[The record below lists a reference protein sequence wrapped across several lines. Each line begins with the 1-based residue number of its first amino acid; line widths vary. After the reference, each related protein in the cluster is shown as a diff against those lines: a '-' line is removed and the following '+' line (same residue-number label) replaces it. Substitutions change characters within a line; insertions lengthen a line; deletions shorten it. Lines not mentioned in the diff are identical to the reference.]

1 MGKKD
6 KHGKKDKT
14 VSDLVTDTL
23 TKKERKALKHREAE
37 LEVMLAAK
45 LEAEKE
51 AKKAAKKAKGK
62 KVAKA
67 TKVEETEPAKIEE
80 PEASIRVEF
89 LKSIIADLE
98 NNSQKTRDMARREL
112 AKLEAANPEA
122 NPEAGADVVADVAE
136 RVKAKRAARK
146 AGLDPDAVD
155 RDDEAAVKAYNEAV
169 AASGGPINLITS
181 NAELRAQ
188 AERLKGDEPAADK
201 PKRKAG
207 KNEMVVEI
215 ATETGREFV
224 AGPVDEH
231 LEVIDETVKE
241 TVDAFA
247 TVEDNA
253 PKVERDSL
261 GRPRI
266 LNPATG
272 KVKGYTRVTTYIDN
286 LEDKTQLEKWKL
298 RVMLEGVVLNETE
311 VSKEGNGHGD
321 YYVGLARQ
329 AMHERDVAIK
339 KLDKADRKGK
349 LDTGERGVAEAA
361 ILSTFKSTL
370 DNIAHEALELGGVHE
385 KAQKGTD
392 LHALCQLYDMQG
404 MGAVNELVHAGK
416 ITPADHQD
424 VVAYAS
430 AMLAAG
436 VKVLECEQFVVL
448 DELGVGGTLDRLV
461 LAKLPGSA
469 RSVRM
474 VADIKT
480 GRVDYGAGKIAQQID
495 LYSHGKGYD
504 PADPKARRDLKA
516 STKWGLLIHL
526 PQGQATCTIH
536 VVDLSLGAR
545 GNKLSG
551 MVRTWRNEGKKAI
564 DLKSDLAAVVVE
576 S

>member
-14 VSDLVTDTL
+14 VSDLVTNEL
-23 TKKERKALKHREAE
+23 TKKERKALKNREAE

-45 LEAEKE
+45 LEAEK
-51 AKKAAKKAKGK
+51 AAKKEGKKAKAK

-67 TKVEETEPAKIEE
+67 DEDMPPA
-80 PEASIRVEF
+80 AADRMAF
-89 LKSIIADLE
+89 LRGVIADLE
-98 NNSQKTRDMARREL
+98 NESQKTRDMARKEL

-122 NPEAGADVVADVAE
+122 GAEVVAEVAE
-136 RVKAKRAARK
+136 RVKAKKAARK

-181 NAELRAQ
+181 NAELKREHDRIA
-188 AERLKGDEPAADK
+188 LTDIVLGDNVK

-207 KNEMVVEI
+207 KNELVVEI

-231 LEVIDETVKE
+231 LDVIDETVE
-241 TVDAFA
+241 AVVDAFA
-247 TVEDNA
+247 TVDDNT

-272 KVKGYTRVTTYIDN
+272 KVKSYTRVTTYIDN
-286 LEDKTQLEKWKL
+286 LEDRTQLEKWKL
-298 RVMLEGVVLNETE
+298 RTLLEGVVLNETE
-311 VSKEGNGHGD
+311 VGKEDGGHGD

-329 AMHERDVAIK
+329 AMHERDVALR

-349 LDTGERGVAEAA
+349 LETGERGVSEAA
-361 ILSTFKSTL
+361 IVSTFKSTL
-370 DNIAHEALELGGVHE
+370 NDIAHEALELGGVHE

-392 LHALCQLYDMQG
+392 LHALCELYDMQG
-404 MGAVNELVHAGK
+404 MGAINELVHAGK

-436 VKVLECEQFVVL
+436 IKVLECEQFVVL
-448 DELGVGGTLDRLV
+448 DDLGVGGTLDRLV
-461 LAKLPGSA
+461 MAKVPGSA
-469 RSVRM
+469 RAVRM

-480 GRVDYGAGKIAQQID
+480 GRVDYGIGKIAQQIGM
-495 LYSHGKGYD
+495 YSRGKGYD
-504 PADPKARRDLKA
+504 PANPKARRDLKA
-516 STKWGLLIHL
+516 NQTKGLLIHL
-526 PQGQATCTIH
+526 PQGTATCTIH
-536 VVDLSLGAR
+536 VVDLTLGAK
-545 GNKLSG
+545 GNKLSSE
-551 MVRTWRNEGKKAI
+551 VRAWRNEGKKAI
-564 DLKSDLAAVVVE
+564 DLKTDLAAVVAA